1 MLIFDLKKPM
11 KFVAAMLLFFLFCCS
26 DRREKMRVILDT
38 DANNELDDQHAIAYL
53 LANENYFDVEGMT
66 VNTTTDGREQTDID
80 LHYDEALRIVK
91 LMKKEQSV
99 SIYKGATQ
107 SFFEIRDD
115 IKSPNFDG
123 HEAVDYII
131 SRAKISENQL
141 VLLPIGKLTNIALAL
156 LKEPLII
163 PNIRIVWLGSNYPD
177 PGEYNQDNDPS
188 ALQYILETKA
198 NFEMVMVRYG
208 ENSGTDA
215 VQVSIN
221 EIEKIMPGKG
231 PILKE
236 PITGRHGGTF
246 NSFGDYSVNLFQNY
260 KEMYKEEGSPPS
272 RPLFDMA
279 AVAILKNSSWAEPV
293 TITKPRLITSATKEE
308 PSEES
313 VIWNNGKWEKGLDT
327 DDTITIWE
335 NFDKE
340 AIIKDFFDSF
350 N

>member
-1 MLIFDLKKPM
+1 MLKLFSKKPI
-11 KFVAAMLLFFLFCCS
+11 KVFAIILLFFLMSCS
-26 DRREKMRVILDT
+26 DQKEKMRIILDT

-53 LANENYFDVEGMT
+53 LANDNYFNVEGIT

-80 LHYDEALRIVK
+80 LHYDEALRIVR
-91 LMKKEQSV
+91 LMKKEQNI

-115 IKSPNFDG
+115 IKSPDFDG

-131 SRAKISENQL
+131 TRAKISETKL

-163 PNIRIVWLGSNYPD
+163 PNIRIVWLGSNYPN

-188 ALQYILETKA
+188 ALQYILETRA
-198 NFEMVMVRYG
+198 DFEMVMVRYG
-208 ENSGTDA
+208 ESSGTDA
-215 VQVSIN
+215 VQVSID
-221 EIEKIMPGKG
+221 EIEKSMPGKG
-231 PILKE
+231 PTLAE

-246 NSFGDYSVNLFQNY
+246 HSFGDYSVNLFQNY

-279 AVAILKNSSWAEPV
+279 AVAILKNSSWADSV
-293 TITKPRLITSATKEE
+293 TITKPRLVTSPKKDRL
-308 PSEES
+308 SEES
-313 VIWNNGKWEKGLDT
+313 IIWNNGIWEEGQAT
-327 DDTITIWE
+327 DNTITIWE
-335 NFDKE
+335 NFDTKG
-340 AIIKDFFDSF
+340 IIKDFFDSF